1 MAPTKIR
8 DGLDRLTVGQ
18 IFKDA
23 TYRIP
28 IYQRAYAWATPE
40 IQTLLRDVREA
51 RLRSEEFGQDGRTA
65 DYYIGSVVVN
75 ALREDDEVVYEVI
88 DGQQRLTTLFIL
100 LSVVPRLVNPEH
112 NDSQTDLPRSLRF
125 EGRDKS
131 QQDLNRLAR
140 DGAGAIG
147 LLETGGISH
156 AVEIIT
162 NAVPRKP
169 YAAVTAETSHS
180 EIIFDDEDL
189 DYLLHH
195 VRIVRTQLPENTD
208 LNHYF
213 EVMNTRGE
221 QLEKHEILKAR
232 MLKELQHEPAV
243 QDVFARIWDA
253 TAQLNRHIQVQFAT
267 RNERSAI
274 FGKDWDRFLPEDSA
288 ALFEA
293 LQHREVPSNSENTRY
308 RDPDANSRTGT
319 IKLIDL
325 LEGAEDDCESEST
338 SQEDEEPGSY
348 GSIIDFPNFLLHV
361 LKIQRGEEYRW
372 SEEEDDDDVH
382 AHQIRLEDKYL
393 LEEFETVLPG
403 AGAEW
408 VRNFAWLLLRTRY
421 LLDTYV
427 IRIQLGLAGD
437 DDENWVLHRA
447 YKYTSDRTRQLS
459 ARSTFRLGSS
469 PVGTTD
475 QRASGRRVL
484 MLQSMFQVTDT
495 RRASKYFL
503 FQALH
508 WLHHNEHQSVDA
520 EAFAQYLEASAVR
533 RLRALKPEAVL
544 NLGTQVPNFI
554 FNFLDY
560 VLWLRGKD
568 KPHELAHLVT
578 DPELVS
584 VLRRY
589 ADGFSFRYRTSVEHF
604 YPRSPDTVQLH
615 EALAIADAD
624 HFGNLCIMSR
634 SENSARSNLMPKA
647 KIAQYRSTNQSLKFQ
662 VMAAITKEL
671 DASHD
676 HWDVAHIH
684 AHGTQMAELLHRIAA
699 IPVSM

>member
-1 MAPTKIR
+1 MAPTKTR

-18 IFKDA
+18 IFDGA

-40 IQTLLRDVREA
+40 IQTLLRDIREA
-51 RLRSEEFGQDGRTA
+51 RLRSENFGQGSSTS

-100 LSVVPRLVNPEH
+100 LSVVQPLLNAEH
-112 NDSQTDLPRSLRF
+112 QTHTVLPRRLRF

-140 DGAGAIG
+140 DGAAAIG
-147 LLETGGISH
+147 LLDTDAISH
-156 AVEIIT
+156 AAELIR

-169 YAAVTAETSHS
+169 HTAADTETSHS

-189 DYLLHH
+189 AYLLHH

-232 MLKELQHEPAV
+232 MLKELQHEPED

-253 TAQLNRHIQVQFAT
+253 TAQLNRHIQVQFST
-267 RNERSAI
+267 RNERPTI
-274 FGKDWDRFLPEDSA
+274 FGKDWDQFLPKNGA
-288 ALFEA
+288 TLFAA
-293 LQHREVPSNSENTRY
+293 LQHREKPNASKNTI
-308 RDPDANSRTGT
+308 SRATDGNGRPGT
-319 IKLIDL
+319 IRLVDL
-325 LEGAEDDCESEST
+325 LEGTEDHWKSEPT
-338 SQEDEEPGSY
+338 TQDDEEPGSY
-348 GSIIDFPNFLLHV
+348 GSIIDFPNFLPHV

-372 SEEEDDDDVH
+372 SEEDDDETRGH
-382 AHQIRLEDKYL
+382 RIRLEDKYL

-408 VRNFAWLLLRTRY
+408 VRDFAWLLLRTRY

-427 IRIQLGLAGD
+427 IRIQLGLAND

-447 YKYTSDRTRQLS
+447 YKYISYRTRQLS
-459 ARSTFRLGSS
+459 ARSTFGSS
-469 PVGTTD
+469 SGSPVSTSD

-503 FQALH
+503 FQALR
-508 WLHHNEHQSVDA
+508 WLHQNEHQSVDA
-520 EAFAQYLEASAVR
+520 EAFAQYLETSAVQ
-533 RLRALKPEAVL
+533 RLRSLGPEAVL
-544 NLGTQVPNFI
+544 NLGTQVLNFI
-554 FNFLDY
+554 SNFLDY

-568 KPHELAHLVT
+568 EHHQLARLVT

-584 VLRRY
+584 VLRRH
-589 ADGFSFRYRTSVEHF
+589 ADSFSFRYRTSVEHF
-604 YPRSPDTVQLH
+604 YPRNPDTVQLH

-634 SENSARSNLMPKA
+634 SDNSARSNLMPEA
-647 KIAQYRSTNQSLKFQ
+647 KVEQYRSTNQSLKFQ
-662 VMAAITKEL
+662 VMATITKEL
-671 DASHD
+671 NATHD
-676 HWDVAHIH
+676 HWDVPHIRS
-684 AHGTQMAELLHRIAA
+684 HGIQMAELLRKVAA
-699 IPVSM
+699 TPVSV

>member
-1 MAPTKIR
+1 MTPTKIR

-18 IFKDA
+18 IFDGA

-28 IYQRAYAWATPE
+28 IYQRAYAWTTPE
-40 IQTLLRDVREA
+40 IQSLLRDVREA
-51 RLRSEEFGQDGRTA
+51 RLRSENFGQDSHTA

-75 ALREDDEVVYEVI
+75 ALREDDEVIYEVI

-100 LSVVPRLVNPEH
+100 LSVVPRLLSAEH
-112 NDSQTDLPRSLRF
+112 PDSHTALPKGLRF
-125 EGRDKS
+125 EGREKS

-147 LLETGGISH
+147 LLDTDGISH
-156 AVEIIT
+156 AAELFR

-169 YAAVTAETSHS
+169 YTAATTETSHS
-180 EIIFDDEDL
+180 EIIFDAEDL
-189 DYLLHH
+189 AYLLDH

-232 MLKELQHEPAV
+232 MLKELQHEPED

-253 TAQLNRHIQVQFAT
+253 TAQLNRHIQVQFAP
-267 RNERSAI
+267 RNERPAI
-274 FGKDWDRFLPEDSA
+274 FGEEWNQFLPEDGAS
-288 ALFEA
+288 LFGT
-293 LQHREVPSNSENTRY
+293 LQHPEGPDASENTGRK
-308 RDPDANSRTGT
+308 PDSNSRSGA
-319 IKLIDL
+319 IRLIDL
-325 LEGAEDDCESEST
+325 LEGADDDFDSPT
-338 SQEDEEPGSY
+338 NRQEEEPGSY

-361 LKIQRGEEYRW
+361 LKIQRGEDYHW
-372 SEEEDDDDVH
+372 SEEDDEDTPVH
-382 AHQIRLEDKYL
+382 RIRLEDKYL
-393 LEEFETVLPG
+393 LEEFENVLQG
-403 AGAEW
+403 AGPDW
-408 VRNFAWLLLRTRY
+408 VRDFAWLLLRTRY

-447 YKYTSDRTRQLS
+447 YKSTSNRTHQLS
-459 ARSTFRLGSS
+459 ARSTFSSSRSS
-469 PVGTTD
+469 PSD
-475 QRASGRRVL
+475 DAYQRASGRRVL

-503 FQALH
+503 FQALR
-508 WLHHNEHQSVDA
+508 WLHRHEHHVVDA
-520 EAFAQYLEASAVR
+520 EAFARYLEASAVQ
-533 RLRALKPEAVL
+533 RLRALNPEAVL

-560 VLWLRGKD
+560 VLWLRGKGEN
-568 KPHELAHLVT
+568 HELTRLVT
-578 DPELVS
+578 DPELVTI
-584 VLRRY
+584 LRRH

-615 EALAIADAD
+615 EALAVADAD

-647 KIAQYRSTNQSLKFQ
+647 KVAQYRSTNQSLKFQ
-662 VMAAITKEL
+662 VMATITQEL
-671 DASHD
+671 EASHD
-676 HWDVAHIH
+676 HWDVPHIR
-684 AHGTQMAELLHRIAA
+684 AHGMQMAELLRNVAA
-699 IPVSM
+699 TSIV